1 MEGGC
6 LPDPPGEQFLLE
18 AWRWRAG
25 VILSSQ
31 WTLAARATPHTKVWL
46 PLGSFSLIHI
56 LLPKVTQVK
65 HAANPWTL
73 FLKKRS
79 SSSTCECL
87 IRCFQVTWFLFNC
100 FIYGSYC
107 PQWFESFINKLFFPL
122 RYIHWLHFLY
132 AKCRCWFSVTVYG
145 QALTSLLLI
154 SL

>member
-6 LPDPPGEQFLLE
+6 LPDPSGKQFLPE

-65 HAANPWTL
+65 HAANPWML
-73 FLKKRS
+73 FLKKRRR
-79 SSSTCECL
+79 STCGVFNTLCSGHL
-87 IRCFQVTWFLFNC
+87 IFFNC
-100 FIYGSYC
+100 FIYGSYS
-107 PQWFESFINKLFFPL
+107 PQWFESFINKLFSPSDISIGSISSL
-122 RYIHWLHFLY
+122 PNVIVDFLWQFMV
-132 AKCRCWFSVTVYG
+132 RH
-145 QALTSLLLI
+145 
-154 SL
+154 